1 MTKPSN
7 LSIPANRFKALLQMI
22 PRAPDSISTD
32 RLLEKLSAA
41 GFDVDLRTLQRDLKD
56 LGESGEFGLGSE
68 KKGRESARWQY
79 LATTPVTIF
88 PSLDD
93 HTALAFRLADA
104 FLQSLMPPETV
115 KALRPFVEEAGR
127 HLSKRRH
134 AVAGKWQ
141 DKIHVFPQGMRRKPP
156 KIRPEVREV
165 VYRALLE
172 EMPLRLMH
180 HSRNSPVPKEFLV
193 SPVGLV
199 VRDYMIYLYG
209 VTREKKQVLAFALN
223 RTQHAE
229 ILEGSI
235 FDKPPAGFTLAES
248 EELVSKPYEGSR
260 HIDLKLR
267 IGKISAYSLR
277 EWPLPGRQSL
287 IPDAENPEGGI
298 LTASVPNTVELRQ
311 WIRSL
316 GPNTEVLEPT
326 FLRSEMAE
334 EIATLARR
342 YGCHPGD
349 N

>member
-1 MTKPSN
+1 
-7 LSIPANRFKALLQMI
+7 
-22 PRAPDSISTD
+22 
-32 RLLEKLSAA
+32 
-41 GFDVDLRTLQRDLKD
+41 
-56 LGESGEFGLGSE
+56 
-68 KKGRESARWQY
+68 
-79 LATTPVTIF
+79 
-88 PSLDD
+88 
-93 HTALAFRLADA
+93 
-104 FLQSLMPPETV
+104 
-115 KALRPFVEEAGR
+115 
-127 HLSKRRH
+127 
-134 AVAGKWQ
+134 
-141 DKIHVFPQGMRRKPP
+141 
-156 KIRPEVREV
+156 
-165 VYRALLE
+165 
-172 EMPLRLMH
+172 MH

-277 EWPLPGRQSL
+277 ECPLPGRQSL

>member
-7 LSIPANRFKALLQMI
+7 ISIPANRFKALLQMI
-22 PRAPDSISTD
+22 PRAPDSVSTD

-41 GFDVDLRTLQRDLKD
+41 GFEVDLRTLQRNLRDLV
-56 LGESGEFGLGSE
+56 ESGEFGLSSE
-68 KKGRESARWQY
+68 KNGRESARWQY
-79 LATTPVTIF
+79 LAATPVTMF

-127 HLSKRRH
+127 HLSKRQQ
-134 AVAGKWQ
+134 AAAGKWQ

-172 EMPLRLMH
+172 EMPLRLVH
-180 HSRNSPVPKEFLV
+180 HSRSSPVPKEFFI

-229 ILEGSI
+229 ILEEAI
-235 FDKPPAGFTLAES
+235 FDKPPPGFTLAES
-248 EELVSKPYEGSR
+248 EELVSKPYEGSK
-260 HIDLKLR
+260 HINLSLR
-267 IGKISAYSLR
+267 IGKISTYSLR
-277 EWPLPGRQSL
+277 ECPLASRQAL

-298 LTASVPNTVELRQ
+298 LTATVPNTVELRQ

-316 GPNTEVLEPT
+316 GPDTEVLEPT
-326 FLRSEMAE
+326 FLRSEIAE
-334 EIATLARR
+334 EIALLAQR
-342 YGCHPGD
+342 YGCHPGV